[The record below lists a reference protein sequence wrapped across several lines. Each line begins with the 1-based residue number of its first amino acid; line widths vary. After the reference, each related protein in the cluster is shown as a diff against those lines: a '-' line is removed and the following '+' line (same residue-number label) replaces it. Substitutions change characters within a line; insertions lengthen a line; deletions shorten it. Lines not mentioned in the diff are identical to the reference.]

1 MIFTW
6 AVINP
11 HKQHG
16 LKCSSGS
23 PHKNFR
29 HQEYQ
34 YVNANFF
41 LLLYQLSSTFLKTY
55 PPTPTILCNL
65 PLLARKLGLKAGQES
80 ARVSC
85 FVVYNPYLSLL
96 STFLDPSPWL
106 NSFLDGSYADN
117 LSWLRAPVTLIQLT
131 YHYRYLKTCHVNL
144 LAFSL
149 AFFLS
154 TVGRKLP
161 CLATTDHF
169 WPQMAT
175 FDRKPG
181 FSPHCRNRLDIRCI
195 PFCAHRYCIQDT
207 LYSRARLA

>member
-41 LLLYQLSSTFLKTY
+41 ITLSAKLSFLKTY
-55 PPTPTILCNL
+55 PPTPTILCNI

-85 FVVYNPYLSLL
+85 IVVYNPYLSLL
-96 STFLDPSPWL
+96 SNFLDPSPWF

-149 AFFLS
+149 AF
-154 TVGRKLP
+154 
-161 CLATTDHF
+161 CQQLAANYHVWLQLTISDH
-169 WPQMAT
+169 
-175 FDRKPG
+175 
-181 FSPHCRNRLDIRCI
+181 
-195 PFCAHRYCIQDT
+195 
-207 LYSRARLA
+207 